1 MIANICIEDVLL
13 ESAKEVF
20 ETMVFM
26 DIEKAQEPEPAI
38 MGNAILSSI
47 TFDGKLEGCI
57 GICCGESCAID
68 IASNMLGISPED
80 GLTSDQV
87 HDAFGEMINMI
98 MGKVEM
104 RLQAKYGLLQA
115 SIPCVTT
122 GMELK
127 NNLGNNAQRY
137 SIDLNLQ
144 DMHLLSLSLIYREK

>member
-13 ESAKEVF
+13 DSAKEVF

-26 DIEKAQEPEPAI
+26 DIEKAQEQELAI
-38 MGNAILSSI
+38 AGSALLSSL
-47 TFDGKLEGCI
+47 TFDGKLKGCI
-57 GICCGESCAID
+57 GICCSELCAAD
-68 IASNMLGISPED
+68 IASNMLGVSPED

-87 HDAFGEMINMI
+87 HDAFGEMMNMI
-98 MGKVEM
+98 MGKVEL
-104 RLQAKYGLLQA
+104 RLQEHYGLLQA

-137 SIDLNLQ
+137 SINLNLQ
-144 DMHLLSLSLIYREK
+144 DMHLLSLSLICREK